1 MCIEDSAKVPD
12 MITVITLHFYKSFSL
27 EILGKCF
34 EAEDSFQNKVAI
46 YQILPFSKKPIEDE
60 RPEHRY
66 SDTEKGG
73 CSLNVSS
80 VSTKAPEEC

>member
-1 MCIEDSAKVPD
+1 
-12 MITVITLHFYKSFSL
+12 MITIITLHFYKIFSL

-46 YQILPFSKKPIEDE
+46 YQILPVSKKPIEDE

-66 SDTEKGG
+66 GDTEKGE

-80 VSTKAPEEC
+80 VSIKAPEEC